1 MPQPPKVRCKPESQG
16 SKWWAFEGSAY
27 GKMNNDTQG
36 VTKVRAHVIPEKKEV
51 GSFPVPKRY
60 DSYSLHWV
68 LWDPLHPYNLTKR
81 PDPVW
86 SLTCSIYPIVV
97 LSQLFQTGLDCSL
110 DCKEHRLTQAS
121 VRANDHKDT
130 QRNFREPRQVREQLI
145 SVSLLLSEP
154 LQPVSGS
161 ASVPLWVLLHSPVYT
176 NWFILSPHSAKLSS
190 TSKILHPHS
199 FCFFIA
205 SAGQDPSWPYLT

>member
-1 MPQPPKVRCKPESQG
+1 
-16 SKWWAFEGSAY
+16 
-27 GKMNNDTQG
+27 MNKDIQG
-36 VTKVRAHVIPEKKEV
+36 VTKVRTHVIPEKKEAC
-51 GSFPVPKRY
+51 SFPVPKRY

-68 LWDPLHPYNLTKR
+68 LWDPLHPYNLTKH

-97 LSQLFQTGLDCSL
+97 MSQLFQTGSL

-121 VRANDHKDT
+121 LRANDHKDT

-145 SVSLLLSEP
+145 SISLLLSEP
-154 LQPVSGS
+154 LQPVSGG

-176 NWFILSPHSAKLSS
+176 NWFILPPPLCKTLLYFKDSA
-190 TSKILHPHS
+190 PHS
-199 FCFFIA
+199 FCFFIT
-205 SAGQDPSWPYLT
+205 SAGPEPSWPYLT